1 MSKNAVNNIKMI
13 GKQYVKKKE
22 KTYCLVRKKK
32 ADNKKIRGLALL
44 NKIATE
50 GWIWTAFT
58 SRKST
63 LLKCKNK
70 WWLTVVTA

>member
-1 MSKNAVNNIKMI
+1 MSKNAVNNIKMT

-32 ADNKKIRGLALL
+32 ADNKKIRRVASV

-50 GWIWTAFT
+50 GSICTAFT
-58 SRKST
+58 SRKSIF
-63 LLKCKNK
+63 LKQKPK
-70 WWLTVVTA
+70 IHR

>member
-1 MSKNAVNNIKMI
+1 MSKNAVNNIKMT
-13 GKQYVKKKE
+13 GKKYVKKKE

-32 ADNKKIRGLALL
+32 ADNKKIRGVALV

-50 GWIWTAFT
+50 GSICIAFT

-70 WWLTVVTA
+70 W

>member
-1 MSKNAVNNIKMI
+1 MSKNAVNNIKMT

-32 ADNKKIRGLALL
+32 ADNKKIRGVASV

-50 GWIWTAFT
+50 DQSA
-58 SRKST
+58 
-63 LLKCKNK
+63 LLLPLENQFS
-70 WWLTVVTA
+70 